1 VITLSWLLVIAL
13 VGGALALIDGIL
25 RLRGRGSS
33 TIIGV
38 IEIIVAALFL
48 LSLFLPDIPWGSL
61 VLGIVTLVV
70 LVVALII
77 GGRTRRAI
85 TIAGLVFM
93 VAWLI
98 LFNRWLVV
106 PGIN

>member
-1 VITLSWLLVIAL
+1 VITLSWLLIIAL
-13 VGGALALIDGIL
+13 VGGALALVDGIL

-48 LSLFLPDIPWGSL
+48 LSLFLP
-61 VLGIVTLVV
+61 
-70 LVVALII
+70 VVALII

-85 TIAGLVFM
+85 TIAALVFL
-93 VAWLI
+93 VVWLI
-98 LFNRWLVV
+98 LENRWLVI
-106 PGIN
+106 PGVN